1 MLGEAQHRGVGVG
14 IVVERITLCGA
25 REGAQSW
32 RELLV
37 VRLVGSLISG
47 FGGSLGRSFA
57 CRIFGFALSVVRVL
71 IRLVVGVGTVVVFH
85 SPEIM
90 TANPA
95 TIQFPILPHGI
106 AQRI

>member
-1 MLGEAQHRGVGVG
+1 MEWIALR
-14 IVVERITLCGA
+14 GA

-37 VRLVGSLISG
+37 VWLVGSLISG
-47 FGGSLGRSFA
+47 FGGSLGRIFV
-57 CRIFGFALSVVRVL
+57 CRICGSRSFGFALSVVRGL
-71 IRLVVGVGTVVVFH
+71 IGLVVGVGIVVFVH
-85 SPEIM
+85 SPATM

-95 TIQFPILPHGI
+95 TIQFPISPHSI